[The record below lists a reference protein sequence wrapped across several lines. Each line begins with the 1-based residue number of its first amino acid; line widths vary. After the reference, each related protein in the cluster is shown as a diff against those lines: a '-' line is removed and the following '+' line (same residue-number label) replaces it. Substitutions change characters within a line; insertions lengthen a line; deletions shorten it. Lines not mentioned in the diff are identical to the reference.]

1 MSTAVSKP
9 WPFWFHELF
18 RTKKYQAYMK
28 AKREAAWKAQEE
40 EFARQERIEQNKREI
55 AKQQRAND
63 LMRQS
68 QRVSLTA
75 KHAASNKPASVPV
88 SRSSVKTNNPSSP
101 QDRQRRQIEED
112 DGFST
117 YQDVWAPTHHRTPD
131 PEPTYHGRGG
141 SFDGGGASGDWDR
154 SSSHSSSSHSSSG
167 YDSGSSSSSS
177 SDSGSSSSS
186 SSSD

>member
-1 MSTAVSKP
+1 MKTAVSKP
-9 WPFWFHELF
+9 WPFWFHELV
-18 RTKKYQAYMK
+18 RSNKYQAYMK

-40 EFARQERIEQNKREI
+40 EFARQRRIAQQKREI

-75 KHAASNKPASVPV
+75 GHTASSKPASGPV
-88 SRSSVKTNNPSSP
+88 SRSRTEERK
-101 QDRQRRQIEED
+101 RRDDD

-117 YQDVWAPTHHRTPD
+117 YQDSWTPTHHRNLD
-131 PEPTYHGRGG
+131 PEPSKPAYSGRGG

-154 SSSHSSSSHSSSG
+154 PSSSSS
-167 YDSGSSSSSS
+167 YSSS

-186 SSSD
+186 SSDSSSSSSSSSSD

>member
-40 EFARQERIEQNKREI
+40 EFARQERIAQQKREI

-88 SRSSVKTNNPSSP
+88 SRSSSKQEPTK
-101 QDRQRRQIEED
+101 RRDDD
-112 DGFST
+112 DGYST
-117 YQDVWAPTHHRTPD
+117 YPDSWAPTHHRTPD

-154 SSSHSSSSHSSSG
+154 SSSHSSSSHSSSS

>member
-40 EFARQERIEQNKREI
+40 EFARQERIAQQKREI

-88 SRSSVKTNNPSSP
+88 SRSSSKQEPTK
-101 QDRQRRQIEED
+101 RRDDDD
-112 DGFST
+112 DGYST
-117 YQDVWAPTHHRTPD
+117 YPDSWAPTHHRTPD

-154 SSSHSSSSHSSSG
+154 SSSHSSSSHSSSS